1 MIVKNRSSTT
11 WTTAQVAGIHFPI
24 RSGATASPMVS
35 QTNANAKAS
44 RHGPSTGTIILSTTA
59 MPVIA
64 SEPPIQ
70 TGVSIQ

>member
-1 MIVKNRSSTT
+1 
-11 WTTAQVAGIHFPI
+11 
-24 RSGATASPMVS
+24 MVS